1 MTENPPPLKNG
12 RPVKLKFASQ
22 VSVSPPKFNIFSNHP
37 REINNQYKK
46 YLSNKLKKS
55 FHLEDI
61 PIKVRFK
68 KQIIHMNK
76 ISFYFILFFS
86 ISLFADEDQT
96 INLIVENCK
105 SCHNLNIETTKKIP
119 SINNLEKDEF
129 VRLMKKY
136 KNDKDNSVMNR
147 ISKVLT
153 NNDILKMADKIYGK
167 K

>member
-1 MTENPPPLKNG
+1 
-12 RPVKLKFASQ
+12 
-22 VSVSPPKFNIFSNHP
+22 
-37 REINNQYKK
+37 
-46 YLSNKLKKS
+46 
-55 FHLEDI
+55 
-61 PIKVRFK
+61 
-68 KQIIHMNK
+68 MNK

-129 VRLMKKY
+129 VKLMKKY
-136 KNDKDNSVMNR
+136 KNDRDNSVMNR

>member
-1 MTENPPPLKNG
+1 
-12 RPVKLKFASQ
+12 
-22 VSVSPPKFNIFSNHP
+22 
-37 REINNQYKK
+37 
-46 YLSNKLKKS
+46 
-55 FHLEDI
+55 
-61 PIKVRFK
+61 
-68 KQIIHMNK
+68 MNK

-86 ISLFADEDQT
+86 ISLFAGEDHT

-147 ISKVLT
+147 ISRVLT

>member
-1 MTENPPPLKNG
+1 
-12 RPVKLKFASQ
+12 
-22 VSVSPPKFNIFSNHP
+22 
-37 REINNQYKK
+37 
-46 YLSNKLKKS
+46 
-55 FHLEDI
+55 
-61 PIKVRFK
+61 
-68 KQIIHMNK
+68 MNK

-147 ISKVLT
+147 ISRVLT
-153 NNDILKMADKIYGK
+153 NKDILKMADKIYGK
-167 K
+167 NKFSRRKFLSNIAGNLAIFFSCQYLFIKKIKCQNKTKNCYCWFRYRRGNLPSIFE

>member
-1 MTENPPPLKNG
+1 M
-12 RPVKLKFASQ
+12 
-22 VSVSPPKFNIFSNHP
+22 
-37 REINNQYKK
+37 
-46 YLSNKLKKS
+46 
-55 FHLEDI
+55 
-61 PIKVRFK
+61 
-68 KQIIHMNK
+68 
-76 ISFYFILFFS
+76 
-86 ISLFADEDQT
+86 SLFAGEDQT

-147 ISKVLT
+147 ISRVLT
-153 NNDILKMADKIYGK
+153 NRDILKMADKIYGK

>member
-1 MTENPPPLKNG
+1 
-12 RPVKLKFASQ
+12 
-22 VSVSPPKFNIFSNHP
+22 
-37 REINNQYKK
+37 
-46 YLSNKLKKS
+46 
-55 FHLEDI
+55 
-61 PIKVRFK
+61 
-68 KQIIHMNK
+68 MNK

-86 ISLFADEDQT
+86 ISLFAGEDQT

-129 VRLMKKY
+129 VRIMKKY
-136 KNDKDNSVMNR
+136 KNDRDNSVMNR

-153 NNDILKMADKIYGK
+153 NRDILKMADKIYGK

>member
-1 MTENPPPLKNG
+1 
-12 RPVKLKFASQ
+12 
-22 VSVSPPKFNIFSNHP
+22 
-37 REINNQYKK
+37 
-46 YLSNKLKKS
+46 
-55 FHLEDI
+55 
-61 PIKVRFK
+61 
-68 KQIIHMNK
+68 MNK
-76 ISFYFILFFS
+76 ISFYLILFFS

-119 SINNLEKDEF
+119 SMNNLEKDEF

-147 ISKVLT
+147 ISRVLT
-153 NNDILKMADKIYGK
+153 NRDISKMADKLYDK

>member
-1 MTENPPPLKNG
+1 
-12 RPVKLKFASQ
+12 
-22 VSVSPPKFNIFSNHP
+22 
-37 REINNQYKK
+37 
-46 YLSNKLKKS
+46 
-55 FHLEDI
+55 
-61 PIKVRFK
+61 
-68 KQIIHMNK
+68 MNK

-129 VRLMKKY
+129 VRLMNKY
-136 KNDKDNSVMNR
+136 KKDNDNSVMNR
-147 ISKVLT
+147 ISRVLT
-153 NNDILKMADKIYGK
+153 NSDIVKMADKIYGK

>member
-1 MTENPPPLKNG
+1 
-12 RPVKLKFASQ
+12 
-22 VSVSPPKFNIFSNHP
+22 
-37 REINNQYKK
+37 
-46 YLSNKLKKS
+46 
-55 FHLEDI
+55 
-61 PIKVRFK
+61 
-68 KQIIHMNK
+68 MNK

-147 ISKVLT
+147 ISRVLT

>member
-1 MTENPPPLKNG
+1 
-12 RPVKLKFASQ
+12 
-22 VSVSPPKFNIFSNHP
+22 
-37 REINNQYKK
+37 
-46 YLSNKLKKS
+46 
-55 FHLEDI
+55 
-61 PIKVRFK
+61 
-68 KQIIHMNK
+68 MNK

-86 ISLFADEDQT
+86 ISLFASEDQT

-136 KNDKDNSVMNR
+136 KNDNDNSVMNR
-147 ISKVLT
+147 ISKFLT
-153 NNDILKMADKIYGK
+153 NRDILKMADKIYDK

>member
-1 MTENPPPLKNG
+1 
-12 RPVKLKFASQ
+12 
-22 VSVSPPKFNIFSNHP
+22 
-37 REINNQYKK
+37 
-46 YLSNKLKKS
+46 
-55 FHLEDI
+55 
-61 PIKVRFK
+61 
-68 KQIIHMNK
+68 MNK

-86 ISLFADEDQT
+86 IPLFADEDQT

-119 SINNLEKDEF
+119 SINNLERDEF

-147 ISKVLT
+147 ISRVFT
-153 NNDILKMADKIYGK
+153 DNDILKIADKIYEK